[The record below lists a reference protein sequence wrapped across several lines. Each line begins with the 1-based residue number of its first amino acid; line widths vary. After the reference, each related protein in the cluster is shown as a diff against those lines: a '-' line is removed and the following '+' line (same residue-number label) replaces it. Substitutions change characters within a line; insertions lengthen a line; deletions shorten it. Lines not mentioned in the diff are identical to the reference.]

1 MLPLPN
7 SKRPRIEEL
16 QARTEQQDVARKE
29 PMQSYLWGLVSSVAR
44 AIVLP
49 VVGNSPVLN
58 RAINCDIDFDLSK
71 SEDNLEVDILLIDL
85 INTQQQSSCNRF
97 KISYANS
104 GFGREK
110 LFV

>member
-1 MLPLPN
+1 M
-7 SKRPRIEEL
+7 
-16 QARTEQQDVARKE
+16 
-29 PMQSYLWGLVSSVAR
+29 
-44 AIVLP
+44 
-49 VVGNSPVLN
+49 VVMPAVGRFSFLN
-58 RAINCDIDFDLSK
+58 RALKRDSDSDLSK